1 LSGLEIEPAKASGAK
16 NAPAGP
22 AGIEHGIERIPQYVR
37 ILIGVALGIY
47 AGLRIPL
54 SWATEFNDF
63 GMLAIRFLKALATPL
78 ILLAVIDAFLRIHIP
93 AVKGLKL
100 IGISLVNAIVAI
112 AIGLSVANVL
122 QTGTQW
128 KGRLEEITQEVKKAE
143 AAAKAP
149 EKEGAKEAPKAP
161 LEKPKT
167 SFVAVISGYIP
178 ENLVEPFGKNNVIT
192 VVLLAVLLGAALR
205 RMKNRDHDH
214 TRKGL
219 ALLDETVH
227 VLFQALTHMITW
239 IVHLLPI
246 AIFFVVAGV
255 VGKTGPGIFK
265 VLLSFLATVV
275 LGLFLHAVVYYS
287 LVLWLVARVSPRKF
301 YAGAMDAIVTA
312 LSCGSSLAT
321 LPTTLKCLDEKLK
334 VSPGSARLAACV
346 GTNLNHDGI
355 ILYEAAATI
364 FLAQALGMD
373 LTLWQQLTVAL
384 ASILAGFGIAG
395 VPEAGL
401 ITLAM
406 VLSAAGLP
414 DYLVPLILPVDWI
427 VGRFRAAT
435 NVISDMTVATLLDKL
450 HPDEQL
456 VSTAG
461 IPAEA
466 AK

>member
-1 LSGLEIEPAKASGAK
+1 MFRLIRTLIRIISSDAVWNK
-16 NAPAGP
+16 
-22 AGIEHGIERIPQYVR
+22 IERVPQYIR
-37 ILIGVALGIY
+37 ILIGVTLGIG
-47 AGLRIPL
+47 AGLVISRDL
-54 SWATEFNDF
+54 ASEFNDF

-78 ILLAVIDAFLRIHIP
+78 ILFAVLDAFLRIHIP
-93 AVKGLKL
+93 AVKGLKMVC
-100 IGISLVNAIVAI
+100 ISLVNAAVAI
-112 AIGLSVANVL
+112 AIGLGVANVL

-128 KGRLEEITQEVKKAE
+128 KGHLEEVTQEVKKAE
-143 AAAKAP
+143 AP
-149 EKEGAKEAPKAP
+149 PKEGEKVAVKEPV
-161 LEKPKT
+161 EKPKLG
-167 SFVAVISGYIP
+167 FVKIVSGYIP

-192 VVLLAVLLGAALR
+192 VVLIAVLAGASLR
-205 RMKNRDHDH
+205 RLKNADKEH

-219 ALLDETVH
+219 ALLDDTIH
-227 VLFQALTHMITW
+227 VGFQTLTQMITW
-239 IVHLLPI
+239 IIHLLPF

-265 VLLSFLATVV
+265 VLLSFLVTVI
-275 LGLFLHAVVYYS
+275 LGLVLHAVFYYS
-287 LVLWLVARVSPRKF
+287 LLLWIVARVSPRKF
-301 YAGAMDAIVTA
+301 FAGAMDAIVTA

-321 LPTTLKCLDEKLK
+321 LPTTLKCLDEKLH

-373 LTLWQQLTVAL
+373 LTIGQQLTVAL

-435 NVISDMTVATLLDKL
+435 NVISDMTVAQLLDKV
-450 HPDEQL
+450 HPDEPA
-456 VSTAG
+456 TAVPPG
-461 IPAEA
+461 AHS
-466 AK
+466 